1 MTLLSESTGHV
12 IDMSSAEKVTEGIAK
27 VSLDGDEAPVASG
40 GEGIYTSELRGSDEA
55 GNS

>member
-40 GEGIYTSELRGSDEA
+40 EGIYTSELRGSDEA
-55 GNS
+55 GKS